1 MGQIETRAHRRGMS
15 VLPPGADIPVTGRF
29 APEAVIAFSFTVTPA
44 TRDSEGQRPFPFE
57 VMGTRG
63 RLTDYHV
70 SAKHSRG
77 GPAETDL

>member
-1 MGQIETRAHRRGMS
+1 LFDFRLLQQY
-15 VLPPGADIPVTGRF
+15 P
-29 APEAVIAFSFTVTPA
+29 PEAVMSFSFAVTF
-44 TRDSEGQRPFPFE
+44 RFE

-70 SAKHSRG
+70 SGKNSRG

>member
-1 MGQIETRAHRRGMS
+1 MEFAGDQQSLVAALPGWAGMS
-15 VLPPGADIPVTGRF
+15 ASR
-29 APEAVIAFSFTVTPA
+29 PEAVMPFSFAVTF
-44 TRDSEGQRPFPFE
+44 RFE

-70 SAKHSRG
+70 SAKNSRG

>member
-1 MGQIETRAHRRGMS
+1 VASLNRLLQQN
-15 VLPPGADIPVTGRF
+15 P
-29 APEAVIAFSFTVTPA
+29 PEAVMPFSFAVTF
-44 TRDSEGQRPFPFE
+44 RFE

-70 SAKHSRG
+70 FAKNSRG

>member
-1 MGQIETRAHRRGMS
+1 LRQKR
-15 VLPPGADIPVTGRF
+15 PVTFR
-29 APEAVIAFSFTVTPA
+29 
-44 TRDSEGQRPFPFE
+44 FE

-70 SAKHSRG
+70 SAKNSRG

>member
-1 MGQIETRAHRRGMS
+1 MS
-15 VLPPGADIPVTGRF
+15 VLPPGADMSMTGRF
-29 APEAVIAFSFTVTPA
+29 APEAVVPFSFAVTF
-44 TRDSEGQRPFPFE
+44 RFG

-70 SAKHSRG
+70 SAKISRG

>member
-1 MGQIETRAHRRGMS
+1 MN
-15 VLPPGADIPVTGRF
+15 GRF
-29 APEAVIAFSFTVTPA
+29 APEAVMPFSFAVTF
-44 TRDSEGQRPFPFE
+44 RFE

-70 SAKHSRG
+70 FAKNSRG